1 MKIQKWIILFA
12 LAIGLNVQAAENA
25 TESPTEKSNTSI
37 EQSEAKAKLA
47 AEEAKDT
54 MYKAEEGLNK
64 L

>member
-12 LAIGLNVQAAENA
+12 LAIGLNVQSAENA